1 MDTAIAFVLGLIVT
15 AGVLLPRLL
24 RLRRGQEDMD
34 ERVVSLERGHKFL
47 TGFLTG
53 YPYDA
58 RQLYAGAR
66 AREIP
71 GLLAEVVRRRLKP
84 AKTLVLVRRESASG
98 SSVAK
103 ACLAVAAVDPE
114 DRSIPLGTEIPI
126 DAGELGLVTEAQLV
140 MDRRDLDSEEVA
152 GRVKPEG
159 TLGKLRPDIVAP
171 IVFERQ
177 ALGLIV
183 LYGLRQTSPEVK
195 AAVGLIAQTG
205 AQAFHYAVHY
215 SKNKAAA
222 NVDEMT
228 GIHNKGSITRH
239 LSDAVYQAACAAY
252 DGRSAVGPRSGD
264 PSRLSVFLFDI
275 DQFKHY
281 NDSHGHPAGDRLL
294 TDLSRLVQ
302 ATIRKDD
309 TFGRFGGEEFL
320 VVFHGT
326 TQSQGLIAAEKV
338 RSKIAGHKFSF
349 AEQQPLGCLSVSGGV
364 AGFPE
369 DGDSAASLI
378 SLADQALYRAKQA
391 GRNKVLPAVPQDN
404 PQAATP
410 TQPMAAVRPPTEG

>member
-15 AGVLLPRLL
+15 AGVLVPRLL

-34 ERVVSLERGHKFL
+34 ERVQALEGGHKFL

-71 GLLAEVVRRRLKP
+71 SLLAEVVRRRLKP
-84 AKTLVLVRRESASG
+84 ARTLVFVRRETASDPRPR
-98 SSVAK
+98 
-103 ACLAVAAVDPE
+103 LAVAAIDPE
-114 DRSIPLGTEIPI
+114 DASIPLGTEIPT
-126 DAGELGLVTEAQLV
+126 DAGELGLVAEAQLV
-140 MDRRDLDSEEVA
+140 MDRKELDSEEVA
-152 GRVKPEG
+152 GRVKPEKK
-159 TLGKLRPDIVAP
+159 LGKLRPDIVAP
-171 IVFERQ
+171 MVFERET
-177 ALGLIV
+177 LGLIA
-183 LYGLRQTSPEVK
+183 LSGLRQTSPEVK

-222 NVDEMT
+222 NIDELT

-252 DGRSAVGPRSGD
+252 DGRSAAGPRSGD
-264 PSRLSVFLFDI
+264 PSRLAVFLFDI
-275 DQFKHY
+275 DQFKNY
-281 NDSHGHPAGDRLL
+281 NDLHGHPAGDRLL
-294 TDLSRLVQ
+294 KDLSRLVQ

-309 TFGRFGGEEFL
+309 AFGRFGGEEFL

-326 TQSQGLIAAEKV
+326 TQSQGVFAAEKI
-338 RSKIAGHKFSF
+338 RTSIAAHPFPF

-364 AGFPE
+364 AGFPD
-369 DGDSAASLI
+369 DGDSAESLV
-378 SLADQALYRAKQA
+378 SLADQALYRAKHA
-391 GRNKVLPAVPQDN
+391 GRNKILPAVPQDN

-410 TQPMAAVRPPTEG
+410 TQPMTLPRTEGES